1 MEKLLRILKNKF
13 FLFFLIIASCIELQ
27 GQEKKTEFT
36 LGGYI
41 TYLPS
46 YLEFQGLNHQESQTN
61 HLIHNRLN
69 IRGYIQENFSIGL
82 ELRNRILF
90 DEGEFNSDDG
100 YVDLSHYFI
109 NDSKFKIHSMIDRMW
124 LKYQKEKIEISVGR
138 QRVNWGINTIWN
150 SNDLF
155 NAYNF
160 IDFDYI
166 ERPGSD
172 VIRFQYTGDDLSS
185 LDIVYKPSTFINQ
198 TIEINSSV
206 IAALYKIN
214 KMGYDFQFLLANYYD
229 DIALGGGWAGNIKNA
244 GFKGEITYFIS
255 DDSSETNST
264 SLSTSIDYSFKNGFY
279 ILASHLYN
287 SNGFS
292 DPQQFNPHSV
302 TQNVLSPKNL
312 MPSKNSFLIQASTFI
327 TPAINSSFSL
337 LYGEGINFFFFS
349 PNISYE
355 INASLD
361 ASIIGQFFYMDDE
374 FNSNI
379 PHAGTDFAPIN
390 TISRI
395 NGYYA
400 RLKWSF

>member
-1 MEKLLRILKNKF
+1 MEKLLRILKSS
-13 FLFFLIIASCIELQ
+13 LFILAFIMPWLNQLKA
-27 GQEKKTEFT
+27 QEKETEFT

-41 TYLPS
+41 NYLPS
-46 YLEFQGLNHQESQTN
+46 YLEFERSNEIDFQKNQ
-61 HLIHNRLN
+61 LIHNRLN
-69 IRGYIQENFSIGL
+69 IRGYIKDNFSIGL

-90 DEGEFNSDDG
+90 DEGEFNDDNG
-100 YVDLSHYFI
+100 YFDLSHYYI
-109 NDSKFKIHSMIDRMW
+109 NNSKFKIHSMIDRMW
-124 LKYQKEKIEISVGR
+124 LKYQKEKIEISIGR

-172 VIRFQYTGDDLSS
+172 VVRFQYSGDDLSS
-185 LDIVYKPSTFINQ
+185 IDVVYKPST
-198 TIEINSSV
+198 IEESSV

-214 KMGYDFQFLLANYYD
+214 KMGYDFQFLLADYYN

-255 DDSSETNST
+255 DESSENNST
-264 SLSTSIDYSFKNGFY
+264 SLSTSIDYSFTNGLY
-279 ILASHLYN
+279 ILGSHLYN
-287 SNGFS
+287 SNGYS
-292 DPQQFNPHSV
+292 DPQQFELGAI
-302 TQNVLSPKNL
+302 TQDVLSPKNL
-312 MPSKNSFLIQASTFI
+312 MPSKNSYLIQASAFI
-327 TPAINSSFSL
+327 TPAINTSFTF
-337 LYGEGINFFFFS
+337 LYGQGINFFFFS
-349 PNISYE
+349 PNITYDISS
-355 INASLD
+355 SLD
-361 ASIIGQFFYMDDE
+361 ASVIGQFFYMNNDSDQ
-374 FNSNI
+374 
-379 PHAGTDFAPIN
+379 PMVPIWPEANN

>member
-1 MEKLLRILKNKF
+1 MLWLNQLK
-13 FLFFLIIASCIELQ
+13 A
-27 GQEKKTEFT
+27 QEKETEFT

-41 TYLPS
+41 NYLPS
-46 YLEFQGLNHQESQTN
+46 YLEFERSNEIDFQKNQ
-61 HLIHNRLN
+61 LIHNRIN
-69 IRGYIQENFSIGL
+69 IRGYIKDNFSIGL

-90 DEGEFNSDDG
+90 NEGEFNDDNG
-100 YVDLSHYFI
+100 YFDLSHYYI
-109 NDSKFKIHSMIDRMW
+109 NNSKFKIHSMIDRMW
-124 LKYQKEKIEISVGR
+124 LKYQKEKIEISIGR

-172 VIRFQYTGDDLSS
+172 VVRFQYSGDNLSS
-185 LDIVYKPSTFINQ
+185 IDVVYKPST
-198 TIEINSSV
+198 IEESSV

-214 KMGYDFQFLLANYYD
+214 KMGYDFQFLLADYYN

-255 DDSSETNST
+255 DESSENNST
-264 SLSTSIDYSFKNGFY
+264 SLSTSIDYSFTNGLY
-279 ILASHLYN
+279 ILGSHLYN
-287 SNGFS
+287 SNGYS
-292 DPQQFNPHSV
+292 DPQQFELGAI
-302 TQNVLSPKNL
+302 TQDVLSPKNL
-312 MPSKNSFLIQASTFI
+312 MPSKNSYLIQASAFI
-327 TPAINSSFSL
+327 TPAINTSFTF
-337 LYGEGINFFFFS
+337 LYGQGINFFFFS
-349 PNISYE
+349 PNITYDISS
-355 INASLD
+355 SLD

-374 FNSNI
+374 FNPII
-379 PHAGTDFAPIN
+379 PHTGTDFAPIN

>member
-1 MEKLLRILKNKF
+1 MEKLLRILKSS
-13 FLFFLIIASCIELQ
+13 LFILAFIMPWLNQLKA
-27 GQEKKTEFT
+27 QEKETEFT

-41 TYLPS
+41 NYLPS
-46 YLEFQGLNHQESQTN
+46 YLEFERSNEIDFKKNQ
-61 HLIHNRLN
+61 LIHNRLN
-69 IRGYIQENFSIGL
+69 IRGYIKDNFSIGL

-90 DEGEFNSDDG
+90 DEGEFNDDNG
-100 YVDLSHYFI
+100 YFDLSHYYI
-109 NDSKFKIHSMIDRMW
+109 NNSKFKIHSMIDRMW
-124 LKYQKEKIEISVGR
+124 LKYQKEKIEISIGR

-172 VIRFQYTGDDLSS
+172 VVRFQYSGDDLSS
-185 LDIVYKPSTFINQ
+185 IDVIYKPST
-198 TIEINSSV
+198 IEESSV

-214 KMGYDFQFLLANYYD
+214 KMGYDFQFLLADYYN

-255 DDSSETNST
+255 DESSENNST
-264 SLSTSIDYSFKNGFY
+264 SLSTSIDYSFTNGLY
-279 ILASHLYN
+279 ILGSHLYN
-287 SNGFS
+287 SNGYS
-292 DPQQFNPHSV
+292 DPQQFELGAI
-302 TQNVLSPKNL
+302 TQDVLSPKNL
-312 MPSKNSFLIQASTFI
+312 MPSKNSYLIQASAFI
-327 TPAINSSFSL
+327 TPAINTSFTF
-337 LYGEGINFFFFS
+337 LYGQGINFFFFS
-349 PNISYE
+349 PNITYDISS
-355 INASLD
+355 SLD
-361 ASIIGQFFYMDDE
+361 ASIIGQFFYMNNDSDQ
-374 FNSNI
+374 S
-379 PHAGTDFAPIN
+379 TVPIWPETNN

>member
-13 FLFFLIIASCIELQ
+13 FLFFLIIVSCIELQ

-61 HLIHNRLN
+61 HLIHNRIN
-69 IRGYIQENFSIGL
+69 IRGYIRENFSIGL
-82 ELRNRILF
+82 ELRNRMLF
-90 DEGEFNSDDG
+90 NEGGFNSDNG
-100 YVDLSHYFI
+100 YVDLSHYFV
-109 NDSKFKIHSMIDRMW
+109 NDSKFKMHSMIDRMW

-185 LDIVYKPSTFINQ
+185 LDVVYKPSTLEN
-198 TIEINSSV
+198 NSV

-255 DDSSETNST
+255 EDSSEENST

-292 DPQQFNPHSV
+292 DPQQFDLQSV

-312 MPSKNSFLIQASTFI
+312 MPSKNSFLIQASAFI
-327 TPAINSSFSL
+327 TPAINSSFTL

-355 INASLD
+355 INSSLD

-374 FNSNI
+374 FNPDMPVVILN
-379 PHAGTDFAPIN
+379 
-390 TISRI
+390 RI

>member
-1 MEKLLRILKNKF
+1 MLWLNQLK
-13 FLFFLIIASCIELQ
+13 A
-27 GQEKKTEFT
+27 QEKETEFT

-41 TYLPS
+41 NYLPS
-46 YLEFQGLNHQESQTN
+46 YLEFERSNEIDFQKNQ
-61 HLIHNRLN
+61 LIHNRIN
-69 IRGYIQENFSIGL
+69 IRGYIKDNFSIGL

-90 DEGEFNSDDG
+90 NEGEFNDDNG
-100 YVDLSHYFI
+100 YFDLSHYYI
-109 NDSKFKIHSMIDRMW
+109 NNSKFKIHSMIDRMW
-124 LKYQKEKIEISVGR
+124 LKYQKEKIEISIGR

-172 VIRFQYTGDDLSS
+172 VVRFQYSGDNLSS
-185 LDIVYKPSTFINQ
+185 IDVVYKPST
-198 TIEINSSV
+198 IEESSV

-214 KMGYDFQFLLANYYD
+214 KMGYDFQFLLADYYN

-244 GFKGEITYFIS
+244 GFKGEITYFIP
-255 DDSSETNST
+255 DESSENNST
-264 SLSTSIDYSFKNGFY
+264 SLSTSIDYSFTNGLY
-279 ILASHLYN
+279 ILGSHLYN
-287 SNGFS
+287 SNGYS
-292 DPQQFNPHSV
+292 DPQQFELGAI
-302 TQNVLSPKNL
+302 TQDVLSPKNL
-312 MPSKNSFLIQASTFI
+312 MPSKNSYLIQASAFI
-327 TPAINSSFSL
+327 TPAINTSFTF
-337 LYGEGINFFFFS
+337 LYGQGINFFFFS
-349 PNISYE
+349 PNITYDISS
-355 INASLD
+355 SLD

-374 FNSNI
+374 FNPII
-379 PHAGTDFAPIN
+379 PHTGTDFAPIN

>member
-1 MEKLLRILKNKF
+1 MEKLLRILKTNF
-13 FLFFLIIASCIELQ
+13 FLFFLIIISCIELQ
-27 GQEKKTEFT
+27 GQEKKAEFT
-36 LGGYI
+36 LSGYI
-41 TYLPS
+41 NYLPS
-46 YLEFQGLNHQESQTN
+46 YLEFERLNKKEFQTN

-90 DEGEFNSDDG
+90 DEGAFNTDDG
-100 YVDLSHYFI
+100 YFDLSHYFI
-109 NDSKFKIHSMIDRMW
+109 NNSKFKIHSMIDRMW
-124 LKYQKEKIEISVGR
+124 LKYQKEKIEISIGR

-172 VIRFQYTGDDLSS
+172 VIRFQYTGDNLSS
-185 LDIVYKPSTFINQ
+185 LDIVYKPST
-198 TIEINSSV
+198 IESSSV

-214 KMGYDFQFLLANYYD
+214 KMGYDFQFLAANYYD

-255 DDSSETNST
+255 DDSSEVNST

-279 ILASHLYN
+279 ILGSHLYN

-292 DPQQFNPHSV
+292 DPQEFNLQSV

-312 MPSKNSFLIQASTFI
+312 MPSKNSYLIQASAFI
-327 TPAINSSFSL
+327 TPAINTSFTL

-349 PNISYE
+349 PNISYD
-355 INASLD
+355 INSSLD
-361 ASIIGQFFYMDDE
+361 ASIIGQFFYINDPVYNIIPDANNPE
-374 FNSNI
+374 NFNN
-379 PHAGTDFAPIN
+379 PIN
-390 TISRI
+390 KI

>member
-1 MEKLLRILKNKF
+1 MEKLLRILKSS
-13 FLFFLIIASCIELQ
+13 LFILALIMSLLNQLKA
-27 GQEKKTEFT
+27 QEKETEFT

-41 TYLPS
+41 NYLPS
-46 YLEFQGLNHQESQTN
+46 YLEFERSNEIDFQKNQ
-61 HLIHNRLN
+61 LIHNRLN
-69 IRGYIQENFSIGL
+69 IRGYIKDNFSIGL

-90 DEGEFNSDDG
+90 DEGEFNDDNG
-100 YVDLSHYFI
+100 YFDLSHYYI
-109 NDSKFKIHSMIDRMW
+109 NNSKFKIHSMIDRMW
-124 LKYQKEKIEISVGR
+124 LKYQKEKIEISIGR

-172 VIRFQYTGDDLSS
+172 VVRFQYSGDDLSS
-185 LDIVYKPSTFINQ
+185 IDVVYKPST
-198 TIEINSSV
+198 IEESSV

-214 KMGYDFQFLLANYYD
+214 KMGYDFQFLLADYYN

-255 DDSSETNST
+255 DESSENNST
-264 SLSTSIDYSFKNGFY
+264 SLSTSIDYSFTNGLY
-279 ILASHLYN
+279 ILGSHLYN
-287 SNGFS
+287 SNGYS
-292 DPQQFNPHSV
+292 DPQQFELGAI
-302 TQNVLSPKNL
+302 TQDVLSPKNL
-312 MPSKNSFLIQASTFI
+312 MPSKNSYLIQASAFI
-327 TPAINSSFSL
+327 TPAINTSFTF
-337 LYGEGINFFFFS
+337 LYGQGINFFFFS
-349 PNISYE
+349 PNITYDISS
-355 INASLD
+355 SLD
-361 ASIIGQFFYMDDE
+361 ASIIGQFFYMNNDSDQ
-374 FNSNI
+374 S
-379 PHAGTDFAPIN
+379 TVPIWPETNN

>member
-1 MEKLLRILKNKF
+1 MEKLLRILKTNF
-13 FLFFLIIASCIELQ
+13 FLFFLIIISCIELQ
-27 GQEKKTEFT
+27 GQEKKAEFT
-36 LGGYI
+36 LSGYI
-41 TYLPS
+41 NYLPS
-46 YLEFQGLNHQESQTN
+46 YLEFERLNKKEFQTN

-82 ELRNRILF
+82 ELRNQILF
-90 DEGEFNSDDG
+90 DEGSFNTDDG
-100 YVDLSHYFI
+100 YFDLSHYFI
-109 NDSKFKIHSMIDRMW
+109 NNSKFKLHSMIDRMW
-124 LKYQKEKIEISVGR
+124 LKYQKEKIEISIGR

-172 VIRFQYTGDDLSS
+172 VIRFQYTGDNLSS
-185 LDIVYKPSTFINQ
+185 LDIVYKPST
-198 TIEINSSV
+198 IESSSV

-214 KMGYDFQFLLANYYD
+214 KMGYDFQFLAANYYD

-255 DDSSETNST
+255 DDSSEVNST

-279 ILASHLYN
+279 ILGSHLYN

-292 DPQQFNPHSV
+292 DPQEFNLQSV

-312 MPSKNSFLIQASTFI
+312 MPSKNSYLIQASAFI
-327 TPAINSSFSL
+327 TPAINASFTL

-349 PNISYE
+349 PNISYD
-355 INASLD
+355 INSSLD
-361 ASIIGQFFYMDDE
+361 ASIIGQFFYINDPVYNTIPDANNPE
-374 FNSNI
+374 NFNN
-379 PHAGTDFAPIN
+379 PIN
-390 TISRI
+390 KI

>member
-1 MEKLLRILKNKF
+1 MEKLLRILKTNF
-13 FLFFLIIASCIELQ
+13 FLFFLIIISCIELQ
-27 GQEKKTEFT
+27 GQEKKAEFT
-36 LGGYI
+36 LSGYI
-41 TYLPS
+41 NYLPS
-46 YLEFQGLNHQESQTN
+46 YLEFKGLNHQESQTN

-90 DEGEFNSDDG
+90 DEGTFNTDDG
-100 YVDLSHYFI
+100 YFDLSHYFI
-109 NDSKFKIHSMIDRMW
+109 NNSKFKLHSMIDRMW

-185 LDIVYKPSTFINQ
+185 LDIVYKPSTL
-198 TIEINSSV
+198 ENSSV
-206 IAALYKIN
+206 IAALYKMN

-255 DDSSETNST
+255 EDSSEKNST

-292 DPQQFNPHSV
+292 DPYEFNLQSV

-312 MPSKNSFLIQASTFI
+312 MPSKNSFLIQASKLI
-327 TPAINSSFSL
+327 TPAINSSFTL

-374 FNSNI
+374 FNPYI
-379 PHAGTDFAPIN
+379 PIDTDVAPIN
-390 TISRI
+390 TINKI

>member
-1 MEKLLRILKNKF
+1 MEKLLRILKNNS
-13 FLFFLIIASCIELQ
+13 FLFFLIIVSCIELQ
-27 GQEKKTEFT
+27 GQEKKVEFT
-36 LGGYI
+36 LSGYI
-41 TYLPS
+41 NYLPS
-46 YLEFQGLNHQESQTN
+46 YLEFKGLNHQESQTN
-61 HLIHNRLN
+61 HLIHNRIN

-90 DEGEFNSDDG
+90 DEGRFNSDNG
-100 YVDLSHYFI
+100 YLDLSHHFV

-124 LKYQKEKIEISVGR
+124 LKYQKEKIEISIGR

-185 LDIVYKPSTFINQ
+185 LDIVYKPSTL
-198 TIEINSSV
+198 ENSSV

-244 GFKGEITYFIS
+244 GFKGEITYFMS
-255 DDSSETNST
+255 EESSEKNST

-279 ILASHLYN
+279 ILGSHLYN

-292 DPQQFNPHSV
+292 DPQQFDPHSV

-312 MPSKNSFLIQASTFI
+312 MPSKNSYLIQASAFI
-327 TPAINSSFSL
+327 TPAINTSFTL

-349 PNISYE
+349 PNISYD
-355 INASLD
+355 INSSLD

-374 FNSNI
+374 FNSDFI
-379 PHAGTDFAPIN
+379 TMDTDIAPIN

>member
-1 MEKLLRILKNKF
+1 MLWLNQLK
-13 FLFFLIIASCIELQ
+13 A
-27 GQEKKTEFT
+27 QEKETEFT

-41 TYLPS
+41 NYLPS
-46 YLEFQGLNHQESQTN
+46 YLEFERSNEIDFQKNQ
-61 HLIHNRLN
+61 LIHNRLN
-69 IRGYIQENFSIGL
+69 IRGYIKDNFSIGL

-90 DEGEFNSDDG
+90 NEGEFNDDNG
-100 YVDLSHYFI
+100 YFDLSHYYI
-109 NDSKFKIHSMIDRMW
+109 NNSKFKIHSMIDRMW
-124 LKYQKEKIEISVGR
+124 LKYQKEKIEISIGR

-172 VIRFQYTGDDLSS
+172 VVRFQYSGDDLSS
-185 LDIVYKPSTFINQ
+185 IDVVYKPST
-198 TIEINSSV
+198 IEESSV

-214 KMGYDFQFLLANYYD
+214 KIGYDFQFFLADYYN

-255 DDSSETNST
+255 DESSENNST
-264 SLSTSIDYSFKNGFY
+264 SLSTSIDYSFTNGLY
-279 ILASHLYN
+279 ILGSHLYN
-287 SNGFS
+287 SNGYS
-292 DPQQFNPHSV
+292 DPQQFELGEV
-302 TQNVLSPKNL
+302 TQDVLSPKNL
-312 MPSKNSFLIQASTFI
+312 MPSKNSYIIQASAFI
-327 TPAINSSFSL
+327 TPAINTSFTF
-337 LYGEGINFFFFS
+337 LYGQGINFFFFS
-349 PNISYE
+349 PNITYDISS
-355 INASLD
+355 SLD
-361 ASIIGQFFYMDDE
+361 ASIIGQFFYMNNDSDQA
-374 FNSNI
+374 I
-379 PHAGTDFAPIN
+379 APIWPEANN

>member
-1 MEKLLRILKNKF
+1 MEKLLRILKTNF
-13 FLFFLIIASCIELQ
+13 FLFFLIIISCIELQ
-27 GQEKKTEFT
+27 GQEKKAEFT
-36 LGGYI
+36 LSGYI
-41 TYLPS
+41 NYLPS
-46 YLEFQGLNHQESQTN
+46 YLEFERLNKKEFQTN

-90 DEGEFNSDDG
+90 DEGTFNTDDG
-100 YVDLSHYFI
+100 YFDLSHYFI
-109 NDSKFKIHSMIDRMW
+109 NNSKFKLHSMIDRMW
-124 LKYQKEKIEISVGR
+124 LKYQKEKIEISIGR

-172 VIRFQYTGDDLSS
+172 VIRFQYTGDNLSG
-185 LDIVYKPSTFINQ
+185 LDIVYKPST
-198 TIEINSSV
+198 IESSSV

-214 KMGYDFQFLLANYYD
+214 KMGYDFQFLAANYYD

-255 DDSSETNST
+255 DDSSEANST

-279 ILASHLYN
+279 ILGSHLYN

-292 DPQQFNPHSV
+292 DPQEFNLQSV

-312 MPSKNSFLIQASTFI
+312 MPSKNSYLIQASAFI
-327 TPAINSSFSL
+327 TPAINASFTL

-349 PNISYE
+349 PNISYD
-355 INASLD
+355 INSSLD
-361 ASIIGQFFYMDDE
+361 ASIIGQFFYINDPVYNIIPDANNPE
-374 FNSNI
+374 NFNN
-379 PHAGTDFAPIN
+379 PIN
-390 TISRI
+390 KI

>member
-1 MEKLLRILKNKF
+1 MEKLLRILKTNF
-13 FLFFLIIASCIELQ
+13 FLFFLIIISCIELQ
-27 GQEKKTEFT
+27 GQEKKAEFT
-36 LGGYI
+36 LSGYI
-41 TYLPS
+41 NYLPS
-46 YLEFQGLNHQESQTN
+46 YLEFERLNKKEFQTN

-90 DEGEFNSDDG
+90 DEGTFNTDDG
-100 YVDLSHYFI
+100 YFDLSHYFI
-109 NDSKFKIHSMIDRMW
+109 NNSKFKLHSMIDRMW
-124 LKYQKEKIEISVGR
+124 LKYQKEKIEISIGR

-172 VIRFQYTGDDLSS
+172 VIRFQYTGDNLSS
-185 LDIVYKPSTFINQ
+185 LDIVYKPST
-198 TIEINSSV
+198 IESSSV

-214 KMGYDFQFLLANYYD
+214 KMGYDFQFLAANYYD

-255 DDSSETNST
+255 DDSSEVNST

-279 ILASHLYN
+279 ILGSHLYN

-292 DPQQFNPHSV
+292 DPQEFNLQSV

-312 MPSKNSFLIQASTFI
+312 MPSKNSYLIQASAFI
-327 TPAINSSFSL
+327 TPAINASFTL

-349 PNISYE
+349 PNISYD
-355 INASLD
+355 INSSLD
-361 ASIIGQFFYMDDE
+361 ASIIGQFFYINDPVYNTIPDANNPE
-374 FNSNI
+374 NFNN
-379 PHAGTDFAPIN
+379 PIN
-390 TISRI
+390 KI

>member
-1 MEKLLRILKNKF
+1 
-13 FLFFLIIASCIELQ
+13 
-27 GQEKKTEFT
+27 
-36 LGGYI
+36 
-41 TYLPS
+41 
-46 YLEFQGLNHQESQTN
+46 
-61 HLIHNRLN
+61 
-69 IRGYIQENFSIGL
+69 
-82 ELRNRILF
+82 
-90 DEGEFNSDDG
+90 
-100 YVDLSHYFI
+100 
-109 NDSKFKIHSMIDRMW
+109 MIDRMW

-198 TIEINSSV
+198 TIGINNSV

-214 KMGYDFQFLLANYYD
+214 KIGYDFQFLLANYYD

-255 DDSSETNST
+255 EDSSEKNST
-264 SLSTSIDYSFKNGFY
+264 SPSTSIDYSFKNGFY

-292 DPQQFNPHSV
+292 DPYGFNLQAV
-302 TQNVLSPKNL
+302 TKNVLSPKNL
-312 MPSKNSFLIQASTFI
+312 MPSKNSFLIQASAFV
-327 TPAINSSFSL
+327 TPAINSSFTL
-337 LYGEGINFFFFS
+337 LYGEGIDLFFFS

-355 INASLD
+355 INESLD

-374 FNSNI
+374 FNPDI
-379 PHAGTDFAPIN
+379 PVVILNKIN
-390 TISRI
+390 V
-395 NGYYA
+395 YYA

>member
-1 MEKLLRILKNKF
+1 MEKLLRILKTNF
-13 FLFFLIIASCIELQ
+13 FLFFLIIVSCIELQ
-27 GQEKKTEFT
+27 GQEKKAEFT
-36 LGGYI
+36 LSGYI
-41 TYLPS
+41 NYLPS
-46 YLEFQGLNHQESQTN
+46 YLEFERLNKKEFQTN

-90 DEGEFNSDDG
+90 DEGAFNTDDG
-100 YVDLSHYFI
+100 YFDLSHYFI
-109 NDSKFKIHSMIDRMW
+109 NNSKFKLHSMIDRMW
-124 LKYQKEKIEISVGR
+124 LKYQKEKIEISIGR

-172 VIRFQYTGDDLSS
+172 VIRFQYTGDNLSS
-185 LDIVYKPSTFINQ
+185 LDIVYKPST
-198 TIEINSSV
+198 IESSSV

-214 KMGYDFQFLLANYYD
+214 KMGYDFQFLAANYYD
-229 DIALGGGWAGNIKNA
+229 DIALGGGWAGNIKNT

-255 DDSSETNST
+255 DDSSEVNST

-279 ILASHLYN
+279 ILGSHLYN

-292 DPQQFNPHSV
+292 DPQEFNLQSV

-312 MPSKNSFLIQASTFI
+312 MPSKNSYLIQASAFI
-327 TPAINSSFSL
+327 TPAINSSFTL

-374 FNSNI
+374 FNPYI
-379 PHAGTDFAPIN
+379 PIDTDVAPIN
-390 TISRI
+390 TINKI

>member
-1 MEKLLRILKNKF
+1 MEKLLRILKTNF
-13 FLFFLIIASCIELQ
+13 FLFFLIIISCIELQ
-27 GQEKKTEFT
+27 GQEKKAEFT
-36 LGGYI
+36 LSGYI
-41 TYLPS
+41 NYLPS
-46 YLEFQGLNHQESQTN
+46 YLEFERLNKKEFQTN

-90 DEGEFNSDDG
+90 DEGSFNTDDG
-100 YVDLSHYFI
+100 YFDLSHYFI
-109 NDSKFKIHSMIDRMW
+109 NNSKFKLHSMIDRMW
-124 LKYQKEKIEISVGR
+124 LKYQKEKIEISIGR

-172 VIRFQYTGDDLSS
+172 VVRFQYTGDNLSS
-185 LDIVYKPSTFINQ
+185 LDIVYKPST
-198 TIEINSSV
+198 IESSSV

-214 KMGYDFQFLLANYYD
+214 KMGYDFQFLAANYYD

-255 DDSSETNST
+255 DDSSEVNST

-279 ILASHLYN
+279 ILGSHLYN

-292 DPQQFNPHSV
+292 DPQEFNLQSV

-312 MPSKNSFLIQASTFI
+312 MPSKNSYLIQASAFI
-327 TPAINSSFSL
+327 TPAINASFTL

-349 PNISYE
+349 PNISYD
-355 INASLD
+355 INSSLD
-361 ASIIGQFFYMDDE
+361 ASIIGQFFYINDPVYNTIPDANNPE
-374 FNSNI
+374 NFNN
-379 PHAGTDFAPIN
+379 PIN
-390 TISRI
+390 KI

-400 RLKWSF
+400 RLKWFF

>member
-1 MEKLLRILKNKF
+1 MPWLNQLK
-13 FLFFLIIASCIELQ
+13 A
-27 GQEKKTEFT
+27 QEKETEFT

-41 TYLPS
+41 NYLPS
-46 YLEFQGLNHQESQTN
+46 YLEFERSNEIDFQKNQ
-61 HLIHNRLN
+61 LIHNRLN
-69 IRGYIQENFSIGL
+69 IRGYIKDNFSIGL

-90 DEGEFNSDDG
+90 DEGEFNDDNG
-100 YVDLSHYFI
+100 YFDLSHYYI
-109 NDSKFKIHSMIDRMW
+109 NNSKFKIHSMIDRMW
-124 LKYQKEKIEISVGR
+124 LKYQKEKIEISIGR

-172 VIRFQYTGDDLSS
+172 VVRFQYSGDDLSS
-185 LDIVYKPSTFINQ
+185 IDVVYKPST
-198 TIEINSSV
+198 IEESSV

-214 KMGYDFQFLLANYYD
+214 KMGYDFQFLLADYYN

-255 DDSSETNST
+255 DESSENNST
-264 SLSTSIDYSFKNGFY
+264 SLSTSIDYSFTNGLY
-279 ILASHLYN
+279 ILGSHLYN
-287 SNGFS
+287 SNGYS
-292 DPQQFNPHSV
+292 DPQQFELGAI
-302 TQNVLSPKNL
+302 TQDVLSPKNL
-312 MPSKNSFLIQASTFI
+312 MPSKNSYLIQASAFI
-327 TPAINSSFSL
+327 TPAINTSFTF
-337 LYGEGINFFFFS
+337 LYGQGINFFFFS
-349 PNISYE
+349 PNITYDISS
-355 INASLD
+355 SLD
-361 ASIIGQFFYMDDE
+361 ASIIGQFFYMNNDSDQPI
-374 FNSNI
+374 I
-379 PHAGTDFAPIN
+379 PHAETNN

>member
-1 MEKLLRILKNKF
+1 MEKLLRILKSSL
-13 FLFFLIIASCIELQ
+13 FLLVLIMLWLNQLKA
-27 GQEKKTEFT
+27 QEKETEFT

-41 TYLPS
+41 NYLPS
-46 YLEFQGLNHQESQTN
+46 YLEFERSNEIDFQKNQ
-61 HLIHNRLN
+61 LIHNRIN
-69 IRGYIQENFSIGL
+69 IRGYIKDNFSIGL

-90 DEGEFNSDDG
+90 NEGEFNDDNG
-100 YVDLSHYFI
+100 YFDLSHYYI
-109 NDSKFKIHSMIDRMW
+109 NNSKFKIHSMIDRMW
-124 LKYQKEKIEISVGR
+124 LKYQKEKIEISIGR

-172 VIRFQYTGDDLSS
+172 VVRFQYSGDNLSS
-185 LDIVYKPSTFINQ
+185 IDVVYKPST
-198 TIEINSSV
+198 IEESSV

-214 KMGYDFQFLLANYYD
+214 KMGYDFQFLLADYYN

-244 GFKGEITYFIS
+244 GFKGEITYFIP
-255 DDSSETNST
+255 DESSENNST
-264 SLSTSIDYSFKNGFY
+264 SLSTSIDYSFTNGLY
-279 ILASHLYN
+279 ILGSHLYN
-287 SNGFS
+287 SNGYS
-292 DPQQFNPHSV
+292 DPQQFELGAI
-302 TQNVLSPKNL
+302 TQDVLSPKNL
-312 MPSKNSFLIQASTFI
+312 MPSKNSYLIQASAFI
-327 TPAINSSFSL
+327 TPAINTSFTF
-337 LYGEGINFFFFS
+337 LYGQGINFFFFS
-349 PNISYE
+349 PNITYDISS
-355 INASLD
+355 SLD

-374 FNSNI
+374 FNPII
-379 PHAGTDFAPIN
+379 PHTGTDFAPIN

>member
-1 MEKLLRILKNKF
+1 MEKLLRILKSS
-13 FLFFLIIASCIELQ
+13 LFILAFIMPWLNQLKA
-27 GQEKKTEFT
+27 QEKETEFT

-41 TYLPS
+41 NYLPS
-46 YLEFQGLNHQESQTN
+46 YLEFERSNEIDFQKNQ
-61 HLIHNRLN
+61 LIHNRLN
-69 IRGYIQENFSIGL
+69 IRGYIKDNFSIGL

-90 DEGEFNSDDG
+90 DEGEFNDDNG
-100 YVDLSHYFI
+100 YFDLSHYYI
-109 NDSKFKIHSMIDRMW
+109 NNSKFKIHSMIDRMW
-124 LKYQKEKIEISVGR
+124 LKYQKEKIEISIGR

-172 VIRFQYTGDDLSS
+172 VVRFQYSGDDLSS
-185 LDIVYKPSTFINQ
+185 IDVIYKPST
-198 TIEINSSV
+198 IEESSV

-214 KMGYDFQFLLANYYD
+214 KMGYDFQFLLADYYN

-255 DDSSETNST
+255 DESSENNST
-264 SLSTSIDYSFKNGFY
+264 SLSTSIDYSFTNGLY
-279 ILASHLYN
+279 ILGSHLYN
-287 SNGFS
+287 SNGYS
-292 DPQQFNPHSV
+292 DPQQFELGAI
-302 TQNVLSPKNL
+302 TQDVLSPKNL
-312 MPSKNSFLIQASTFI
+312 MPSKNSYLIQASAFI
-327 TPAINSSFSL
+327 TPAINTSFTF
-337 LYGEGINFFFFS
+337 LYGQGINFFFFS
-349 PNISYE
+349 PNITYDISS
-355 INASLD
+355 SLD
-361 ASIIGQFFYMDDE
+361 ASIIGQFFYMNNDSDQ
-374 FNSNI
+374 S
-379 PHAGTDFAPIN
+379 TVPIWPETNN

>member
-13 FLFFLIIASCIELQ
+13 FLFFLIIASCIGLQ

-46 YLEFQGLNHQESQTN
+46 YLEFKGLNHQESQTN
-61 HLIHNRLN
+61 HLIHNRIN

-82 ELRNRILF
+82 ELRNRMLF
-90 DEGEFNSDDG
+90 NEGGFNTDNG
-100 YVDLSHYFI
+100 YVDLSHYFV
-109 NDSKFKIHSMIDRMW
+109 NDSKFKVHSIIDRMW
-124 LKYQKEKIEISVGR
+124 MKYQKEKIEISVGR

-185 LDIVYKPSTFINQ
+185 LDVVYKPSTLEN
-198 TIEINSSV
+198 NSV

-214 KMGYDFQFLLANYYD
+214 KMGYDFQFLLANYID

-244 GFKGEITYFIS
+244 GFKGELSYFFDKESPLNKSSDSNINQPIIIS
-255 DDSSETNST
+255 EK
-264 SLSTSIDYSFKNGFY
+264 I
-279 ILASHLYN
+279 IAYN
-287 SNGFS
+287 SDS
-292 DPQQFNPHSV
+292 I
-302 TQNVLSPKNL
+302 
-312 MPSKNSFLIQASTFI
+312 LIES
-327 TPAINSSFSL
+327 
-337 LYGEGINFFFFS
+337 
-349 PNISYE
+349 
-355 INASLD
+355 
-361 ASIIGQFFYMDDE
+361 
-374 FNSNI
+374 
-379 PHAGTDFAPIN
+379 
-390 TISRI
+390 
-395 NGYYA
+395 
-400 RLKWSF
+400 

>member
-1 MEKLLRILKNKF
+1 M
-13 FLFFLIIASCIELQ
+13 LFNE
-27 GQEKKTEFT
+27 
-36 LGGYI
+36 GG
-41 TYLPS
+41 
-46 YLEFQGLNHQESQTN
+46 
-61 HLIHNRLN
+61 
-69 IRGYIQENFSIGL
+69 
-82 ELRNRILF
+82 
-90 DEGEFNSDDG
+90 FNSDNG
-100 YVDLSHYFI
+100 YVDLSHYFV

-255 DDSSETNST
+255 EDSSEKNST

-292 DPQQFNPHSV
+292 DPQQFDPSSV

-312 MPSKNSFLIQASTFI
+312 MPSKNSFLIQVSALI
-327 TPAINSSFSL
+327 TPAINSSFTL

-355 INASLD
+355 INESLD

-374 FNSNI
+374 FNPDI
-379 PHAGTDFAPIN
+379 PIDTNVAPIN
-390 TISRI
+390 IINRI

>member
-1 MEKLLRILKNKF
+1 MEKLLRILKSSL
-13 FLFFLIIASCIELQ
+13 FLLVLIMLWLNQLKA
-27 GQEKKTEFT
+27 QEKETEFT

-41 TYLPS
+41 NYLPS
-46 YLEFQGLNHQESQTN
+46 YLEFERSNEIDFQKNQ
-61 HLIHNRLN
+61 LIHNRLN
-69 IRGYIQENFSIGL
+69 IRGYIKDNFSIGL

-90 DEGEFNSDDG
+90 NEGEFNDDNG
-100 YVDLSHYFI
+100 YFDLSHYYI
-109 NDSKFKIHSMIDRMW
+109 NNSKFKIHSMIDRMW
-124 LKYQKEKIEISVGR
+124 LKYQKEKIEISIGR

-172 VIRFQYTGDDLSS
+172 VVRFQYSGDNLSS
-185 LDIVYKPSTFINQ
+185 IDVVYKPST
-198 TIEINSSV
+198 IEESSV

-214 KMGYDFQFLLANYYD
+214 KMGYDFQFLLADYYN

-244 GFKGEITYFIS
+244 GFKGEITYFIP
-255 DDSSETNST
+255 DESSENNST
-264 SLSTSIDYSFKNGFY
+264 SLSTSIDYSFTNGLY
-279 ILASHLYN
+279 ILGSHLYN
-287 SNGFS
+287 SNGYS
-292 DPQQFNPHSV
+292 DPQQFELGAI
-302 TQNVLSPKNL
+302 TQDVLSPKNL
-312 MPSKNSFLIQASTFI
+312 MPSKNSYLIQASAFI
-327 TPAINSSFSL
+327 TPAINTSFTF
-337 LYGEGINFFFFS
+337 LYGQGINFFFFS
-349 PNISYE
+349 PNITYDISS
-355 INASLD
+355 SLD

-374 FNSNI
+374 FNPII
-379 PHAGTDFAPIN
+379 PHTGTDFAPIN

>member
-1 MEKLLRILKNKF
+1 MEKLLRILKTNF
-13 FLFFLIIASCIELQ
+13 FLFFLIIISCIELQ
-27 GQEKKTEFT
+27 GQEKKAEFT
-36 LGGYI
+36 LSGYI
-41 TYLPS
+41 NYLPS
-46 YLEFQGLNHQESQTN
+46 YLEFERLNKKEFQTN

-82 ELRNRILF
+82 ELRNQILF
-90 DEGEFNSDDG
+90 DEGSFNTDDG
-100 YVDLSHYFI
+100 YFDLSHYFI
-109 NDSKFKIHSMIDRMW
+109 NNSKFKLHSMIDRMW
-124 LKYQKEKIEISVGR
+124 LKYQKEKIEISIGR

-172 VIRFQYTGDDLSS
+172 VIRFQYTGDNLSS
-185 LDIVYKPSTFINQ
+185 LDIVYKPST
-198 TIEINSSV
+198 IENSSV

-214 KMGYDFQFLLANYYD
+214 KMGYDFPFLAANYYD
-229 DIALGGGWAGNIKNA
+229 AIALGGGWAGNIKNA

-255 DDSSETNST
+255 DDSSEVNST

-279 ILASHLYN
+279 ILGSHLYN

-292 DPQQFNPHSV
+292 DPQEFNLQSV

-312 MPSKNSFLIQASTFI
+312 MPSKNSYLIQASAFI
-327 TPAINSSFSL
+327 TPAINASFTL

-349 PNISYE
+349 PNISYD
-355 INASLD
+355 INSSLD
-361 ASIIGQFFYMDDE
+361 ASIIGQFFYINDPVYNIIPDANNPE
-374 FNSNI
+374 NFNN
-379 PHAGTDFAPIN
+379 PIN
-390 TISRI
+390 KI

-400 RLKWSF
+400 RLKWFF